1 MATINLTLDTD
12 KIRDQLSDSLK
23 PMFDKYLPVVTA
35 MAQDEL
41 AAWLTLAKADTDA
54 AAMALLDKLTDEQMV
69 SQTEADSAQLATDA
83 ATAAALKEQEKSA
96 VKEVLSVVI
105 TIIGGLLV
113 A

>member
-1 MATINLTLDTD
+1 
-12 KIRDQLSDSLK
+12 
-23 PMFDKYLPVVTA
+23 
-35 MAQDEL
+35 
-41 AAWLTLAKADTDA
+41 
-54 AAMALLDKLTDEQMV
+54 MALLDKLTDEQMV